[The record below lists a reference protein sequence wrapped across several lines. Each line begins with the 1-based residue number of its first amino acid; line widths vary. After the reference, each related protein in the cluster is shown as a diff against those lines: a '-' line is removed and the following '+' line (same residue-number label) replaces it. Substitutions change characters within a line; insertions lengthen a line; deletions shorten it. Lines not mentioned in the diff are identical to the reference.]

1 MKRGFVLGRSQ
12 QGGFTLLEVLA
23 AFVIFTVVFTALVQ
37 VLSGSIRNTTRSREL
52 TEAAFW
58 AQQYLDTLSLER
70 PLEEGN
76 DNGEFDD
83 TYSYEVLTHVYE
95 PNTVGGDILEQI
107 PIDMLVVEL
116 TVYWGPENRQRQA
129 RFVTMRSID
138 RNIRESR
145 ELNGG
150 GPFNVN

>member
-1 MKRGFVLGRSQ
+1 MKRFSGAGRAQ
-12 QGGFTLLEVLA
+12 QSGFTLLEVLA
-23 AFVIFTVVFTALVQ
+23 AFVIFAVVFAALVQ

-70 PLEEGN
+70 PLAEGT
-76 DNGEFDD
+76 DSGEFDD

-95 PNTVGGDILEQI
+95 PQSVSGDLLEQI

-116 TVYWGPENRQRQA
+116 TVYWGVEPRQRQA